1 MKFCHLFLF
10 QITASENSSMS
21 IFTFFNRNFEIHFL
35 RDLLAFFSCFS
46 WVAFICCVRFAFITA
61 FSHWFLQFCW
71 NFLLLASFLGFQSAK
86 LFFHFAILFHFL
98 NFRETPCVAL
108 LRTLK
113 TFFLVSHLTL
123 FFRFG

>member
-86 LFFHFAILFHFL
+86 LFFHFAILFHFQG
-98 NFRETPCVAL
+98 NAL
-108 LRTLK
+108 RRTLENALDILPCQSSYIV
-113 TFFLVSHLTL
+113 FPFWLN
-123 FFRFG
+123 